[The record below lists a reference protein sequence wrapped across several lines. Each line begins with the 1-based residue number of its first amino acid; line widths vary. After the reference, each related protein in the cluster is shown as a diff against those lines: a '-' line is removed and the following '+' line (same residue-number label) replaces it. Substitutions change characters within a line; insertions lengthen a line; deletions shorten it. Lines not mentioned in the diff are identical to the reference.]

1 MAIATLKAAEK
12 KLRAHGLAKPEA
24 YEEFPW
30 GDRALKVAKKM
41 FAIMSCDTENGLIL
55 TVKLGDLSDEALQL
69 PFTEPTGYGLGK
81 SGWVTARFASG
92 DRPPVGILCDWIDES
107 YALVAPKKR
116 VTRPAAARGANR
128 SPRGPR

>member
-1 MAIATLKAAEK
+1 VATAALKAAEK

-41 FAIMSCDTENGLIL
+41 FAIMGCDAEHGLSL
-55 TVKLGDLSDEALQL
+55 TVKLGALSDEALQL

-81 SGWVTARFASG
+81 SGWITARFGRG
-92 DRPPVGILCDWIDES
+92 DKPPVGILCDWIDES
-107 YALVAPKKR
+107 YALVAPKKL
-116 VTRPAAARGANR
+116 VARISEKR
-128 SPRGPR
+128 SYRNPSGRR